1 MATNPLA
8 PTGLSFVRLFN
19 SAAGNYA
26 TTQRTIQNGYG
37 SILVPGEPVSLN
49 SSGYVV
55 QALTTGTITAPTNM
69 LGIFAGVLPYYDTNT
84 QQTMHGLNG
93 EYITAAAPPT
103 GTNIQCQV
111 IEDFQATFAVQTNS
125 QTAGGF
131 QQSWVGMNCTWV
143 SASANAPNAAGKST
157 LLIDNVTN
165 VIAVTTGYPF
175 KIIGPF
181 GTTGSPQDPAN
192 LNPWIEVRFNAP
204 STAWLNYTPIGL

>member
-8 PTGLSFVRLFN
+8 PTGLSFARIFN

-26 TTQRTIQNGYG
+26 TIQRTIVNGYG
-37 SILVPGEPVSLN
+37 SILVPGEPVSIN
-49 SSGYVV
+49 ASGYVI
-55 QALTTGTITAPTNM
+55 QPTGSLTSPTNL

-93 EYITAAAPPT
+93 EYIIAAAPPT
-103 GTNIQCQV
+103 GSNISCQV
-111 IEDFQATFAVQTNS
+111 IEDMFATFAVQTNS

-131 QQSWVGMNCTWV
+131 QQSWVGMNCTW
-143 SASANAPNAAGKST
+143 AQANTPNAAGKST

-165 VIAVTTGYPF
+165 VIATTATYPF
-175 KIIGPF
+175 RIIGPW
-181 GTTGSPQDPAN
+181 GVSGGPQDPAN

-204 STAWLNYTPIGL
+204 GAAFWQNFQTTGL